1 MLCPYFTRNKSAEK
15 EFQSC
20 LQFSHSISSKTEGLW
35 SNVIFVSYLFSSL
48 FSSFMCYL
56 FNGIHLKYVKQSSL
70 CLVLDS
76 IITSTSASLT
86 TRKPLTVW
94 ITANWKINKQMGIPG
109 HLICL
114 LRNLYAGQEQ
124 QLEPNVEQ
132 RTGSKLGKK
141 NDRAVYCHTDYLTH
155 MQNTSREMS
164 GWMSHKLES
173 GLPGEISTT
182 SDMQT
187 APSLWQKAKRN

>member
-1 MLCPYFTRNKSAEK
+1 
-15 EFQSC
+15 
-20 LQFSHSISSKTEGLW
+20 
-35 SNVIFVSYLFSSL
+35 
-48 FSSFMCYL
+48 
-56 FNGIHLKYVKQSSL
+56 
-70 CLVLDS
+70 
-76 IITSTSASLT
+76 
-86 TRKPLTVW
+86 
-94 ITANWKINKQMGIPG
+94 MGIPG

-155 MQNTSREMS
+155 MQNTLCEMS
-164 GWMSHKLES
+164 GWMKHKLES
-173 GLPGEISTT
+173 GFPGEISTT
-182 SDMQT
+182 LDMQT

>member
-1 MLCPYFTRNKSAEK
+1 
-15 EFQSC
+15 
-20 LQFSHSISSKTEGLW
+20 
-35 SNVIFVSYLFSSL
+35 
-48 FSSFMCYL
+48 
-56 FNGIHLKYVKQSSL
+56 
-70 CLVLDS
+70 
-76 IITSTSASLT
+76 
-86 TRKPLTVW
+86 
-94 ITANWKINKQMGIPG
+94 MGIPG

-114 LRNLYAGQEQ
+114 LRNLYAGQEE

-182 SDMQT
+182 LDMQT